1 MKIFEDVF
9 YEEDEHVIIGLIN
22 TQYELE
28 YSIYKYNDGG
38 SFPLEDKEYTEE
50 EFIDLLEIELKDFL
64 QRNKSTVT
72 ITGHDIRVIT
82 NKGILI
88 QKNDLDE
95 GIYEIAQSI
104 LDGNDKGT
112 IFVKSKDLICSW
124 YILS

>member
-1 MKIFEDVF
+1 MQVFEDVF
-9 YEEDEHVIIGLIN
+9 YEQDEHVIVGFIN

-38 SFPLEDKEYTEE
+38 TFPLEGEEYTQQ
-50 EFIDLLEIELKDFL
+50 EFTDLLEIELKDFL
-64 QRNKSTVT
+64 QRNQSTVT
-72 ITGHDIRVIT
+72 IVGYDIRVIT

-88 QKNDLDE
+88 QKSDLDE
-95 GIYEIAQSI
+95 EIYEINQSI

-124 YILS
+124 YIIS

>member
-1 MKIFEDVF
+1 MQVFEDVF
-9 YEEDEHVIIGLIN
+9 YEEDEHIIIGFIN

-38 SFPLEDKEYTEE
+38 TFPLEGEEYTQQ

-95 GIYEIAQSI
+95 EIYEIAQSI

-124 YILS
+124 YIMG